1 MEIGDRIKLLRK
13 KYLSL
18 TQLEFGNRLGVSRDV
33 IGNIEYNRLA
43 KPEAKEPLIRL
54 ICKEFNVNEDWLR
67 TGAGGDENIFIPDDA
82 KKYIELGRAARTPN
96 DFRDFLVRIMQ
107 SLPDE
112 YCDYLY
118 KEFKRFEK
126 EHEKEKD

>member
-1 MEIGDRIKLLRK
+1 MFERIRKLRK
-13 KYLSL
+13 EQLHLS
-18 TQLEFGNRLGVSRDV
+18 QEEFGKCLGVSRSV
-33 IGNIEYNRLA
+33 IANIELNTLA
-43 KPEAKEPLIRL
+43 RPEQKEPLIKL

-82 KKYIELGRAARTPN
+82 EKYIELGRAAKTPN

-126 EHEKEKD
+126 EHEKGND